1 MNRDRTQE
9 FFQCAESIS
18 LRNESHHLLSNPVKT
33 KSEFTKASALI
44 SKGINETV
52 AKLSKLT
59 QMAKSKS
66 LFEDNPVAIDEL
78 ISIIKQDLAKIN
90 HQIGQLSDY
99 LAKSQVN
106 NNQNKQHSHNVITT
120 LQTKLATT
128 SDTFKS
134 VLKVRSDNLKQ
145 QKQRRDQYSS
155 SSLDTYAQRDS
166 PLYHPERKPTKSV
179 ADSTPH
185 SVIDF
190 GASMQTTQMYDNQ
203 NSAYLEQ
210 RDQTIESIESTI
222 AELGQVYTRF
232 ASVLAEQRAMV
243 ERIDD
248 NTQQVEM
255 NVMGAHQQLLKYYE
269 NISSNRGLMIK
280 SFGVLLVF
288 FLLFVVMT

>member
-1 MNRDRTQE
+1 V
-9 FFQCAESIS
+9 
-18 LRNESHHLLSNPVKT
+18 RN

-52 AKLSKLT
+52 TKLSKLT

-99 LAKSQVN
+99 LSKSQLGN
-106 NNQNKQHSHNVITT
+106 MQNKQHSHNVITS
-120 LQTKLATT
+120 LQSKLATT

-145 QKQRRDQYSS
+145 QKIRRDQYSG
-155 SSLDTYAQRDS
+155 SSLDTLARSDS

-179 ADSTPH
+179 TDSAPH
-185 SVIDF
+185 AVIDF

-203 NSAYLEQ
+203 NTAYLEQ

-269 NISSNRGLMIK
+269 NISSNRSLMLK